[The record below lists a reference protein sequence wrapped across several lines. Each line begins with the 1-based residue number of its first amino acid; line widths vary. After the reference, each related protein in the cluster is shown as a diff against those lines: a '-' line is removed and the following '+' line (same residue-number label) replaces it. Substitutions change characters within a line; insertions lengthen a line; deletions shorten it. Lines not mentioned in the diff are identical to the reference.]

1 MIIGIRLS
9 FKVEI
14 ILEIRLCCYDIFLN
28 SGILEDLDY
37 WRVNDPGSTRRRYD
51 LALLAIGGLRCC

>member
-14 ILEIRLCCYDIFLN
+14 ILEFRLCCYDIFLN

-37 WRVNDPGSTRRRYD
+37 WRVNDPGSTRRR
-51 LALLAIGGLRCC
+51 